1 MSLPEEFD
9 ALAREVN
16 NWGRWGSDDQI
27 GTLNL
32 ITDEVVRRAAACVRT
47 GKRFSLAI
55 PMSEDGPM
63 LGNIPPGRKNPQQ
76 HRFELHAPFT
86 KHPDSVH
93 VNTNEYTL
101 NLKSATHWSALGHV
115 EYSGRLY
122 NGTPLNS
129 IDERGAHAL
138 GIDKIGT
145 VVTRG
150 VLLDVAR
157 VKGVDRL
164 AGGTVITPDDLDEA
178 VKAAGVT
185 VESGDAVLIRTGAMR
200 WLKEGDKEAYAGIYQ
215 GIAGPGI
222 ASATWFREHDVAAV
236 AADTS
241 GFEVWPRESQDLL
254 KVLGHPLHAL
264 CIVEMG
270 LTLGQNFDLEA
281 LAEDCAAD
289 GVYEFMLHASPEP
302 FEGGLGGPVNPVA
315 VK

>member
-1 MSLPEEFD
+1 VPLPEDFE

-16 NWGRWGSDDQI
+16 NWGRWGPDDQI

-32 ITDEVVRRAAACVRT
+32 ITDEVVRRAASCVKT

-63 LGNIPPGRKNPQQ
+63 LGNIPPGRKNPEQ
-76 HRFELHAPFT
+76 HRFELHEPFT
-86 KHPDSVH
+86 KDPDSVR

-122 NGTPLNS
+122 NGFSLDS
-129 IDERGAHAL
+129 IDEKGAHRL
-138 GIDKIGT
+138 GIDKVGP

-157 VKGVDRL
+157 SKGVDRL
-164 AGGTVITPDDLDEA
+164 DPGTAISPEDLDEA
-178 VKAAGVT
+178 QKLAGVT
-185 VESGDAVLIRTGAMR
+185 VSSGDAILIRTGALR
-200 WLKEGDKEAYAGIYQ
+200 WLKEGDKETYAGIFR

-222 ASATWFREHDVAAV
+222 ACAAWFRDRDIAA
-236 AADTS
+236 AACDTS
-241 GFEVWPRESQDLL
+241 GFEVWPRERDDLL

-289 GVYEFMLHASPEP
+289 GVYEFLLSASPEP

-315 VK
+315 IK

>member
-1 MSLPEEFD
+1 MAIPDEFR
-9 ALAREVN
+9 ALAEKVN
-16 NWGRWGSDDQI
+16 NWGRWGAEDEI

-32 ITDEVVRRAAACVRT
+32 ITDEAVRRGAACVKT

-63 LGNIPPGRKNPQQ
+63 LGNIPPGRKNPVQ
-76 HRFELHAPFT
+76 HRFELHDPFT
-86 KHPDSVH
+86 KDPDSAT

-115 EYSGRLY
+115 EYAGRLY
-122 NGTPLNS
+122 NGHPPS
-129 IDERGAHAL
+129 GIDEQGAHVL
-138 GIDKIGT
+138 GIDK
-145 VVTRG
+145 VVSLVTRG
-150 VLLDVAR
+150 VLLDIAR
-157 VKGVDRL
+157 LKGVDRL
-164 AGGTVITPDDLDEA
+164 AGGTLITNDDLDEA

-185 VESGDAVLIRTGAMR
+185 LEPGDAVLIRTGTMR
-200 WLKEGDKEAYAGIYQ
+200 WLREGDKEAYAGIFQ

-222 ASATWFREHDVAAV
+222 ASAAWFRERDIAAV
-236 AADTS
+236 AVDTS
-241 GFEVWPRESQDLL
+241 GFEVWPRENKDLL
-254 KVLGHPLHAL
+254 KVLGHPLHLL

-270 LTLGQNFDLEA
+270 LTMGQNFDLEA

-289 GVYEFMLHASPEP
+289 GVYEFLLSASPEP

>member
-1 MSLPEEFD
+1 MPIPDDFAE
-9 ALAREVN
+9 LARKVN
-16 NWGRWGSDDQI
+16 NWGRWGPDDEI

-32 ITDEVVRRAAACVRT
+32 ITDDVARRAAGCVKT

-55 PMSEDGPM
+55 AMSEDGPM

-76 HRFELHAPFT
+76 HRFELHDPFT
-86 KHPDSVH
+86 KDPDSVH
-93 VNTNEYTL
+93 VNTNEFTL

-115 EYSGRLY
+115 EYAGRLY
-122 NGTPLNS
+122 NGFDPSS
-129 IDERGAHAL
+129 IDEKGAHRL
-138 GIDKIGT
+138 GIDKVGSL
-145 VVTRG
+145 VTRG
-150 VLLDVAR
+150 VLLDIAR
-157 VKGVDRL
+157 VKGVDQL
-164 AGGTVITPDDLDEA
+164 DPGTPITAEDLDEA
-178 VKAAGVT
+178 EKLAGVT
-185 VESGDAVLIRTGAMR
+185 VESGDAILLRTGAMR
-200 WLKEGDKEAYAGIYQ
+200 WLKEGDKETYAGIFR

-222 ASATWFREHDVAAV
+222 RCAAWFHERDIAAA

-241 GFEVWPRESQDLL
+241 GFEVWPRETPELL

-289 GVYEFMLHASPEP
+289 GVYEFMLSASPEP
-302 FEGGLGGPVNPVA
+302 FEGGLGGPVNPIA

>member
-1 MSLPEEFD
+1 MPIPEDFAE
-9 ALAREVN
+9 LARAVN
-16 NWGRWGSDDQI
+16 NWGRWGPDDEI

-63 LGNIPPGRKNPQQ
+63 LGNIPPGRKNPTQ
-76 HRFELHAPFT
+76 HRFELHDPFT
-86 KHPDSVH
+86 KDPDSVH

-115 EYSGRLY
+115 EYAGRLY
-122 NGTPLNS
+122 NGVSPSS
-129 IDERGAHAL
+129 IDELGAHKL
-138 GIDKIGT
+138 GIDKVT
-145 VVTRG
+145 SLMTRG

-157 VKGVDRL
+157 AKGVDRL
-164 AGGTVITPDDLDEA
+164 TGGSAITPDDLDEA
-178 VKAAGVT
+178 AKQAGVG
-185 VESGDAVLIRTGAMR
+185 VEPGDAILIRTGAMR
-200 WLKEGDKEAYAGIYQ
+200 WLKEGDKEAYAGIFQ
-215 GIAGPGI
+215 GIAGLGI
-222 ASATWFREHDVAAV
+222 ACARWFRERDVCAV
-236 AADTS
+236 GIDTS
-241 GFEVWPRESQDLL
+241 GFEVWPRERKDLL
-254 KVLGHPLHAL
+254 HVLGHPLHAL

-289 GVYEFMLHASPEP
+289 GVYEFLLSASPEP
-302 FEGGLGGPVNPVA
+302 FEGGLGGPVNPIA

>member
-1 MSLPEEFD
+1 MAIPDDFAE
-9 ALAREVN
+9 LARKVN
-16 NWGRWGSDDQI
+16 NWGRWGPDDEI

-32 ITDEVVRRAAACVRT
+32 ITDDVVRRAAACVKT
-47 GKRFSLAI
+47 GRRFSLAI

-76 HRFELHAPFT
+76 HRFELHDPFT
-86 KHPDSVH
+86 KDPDSVH

-101 NLKSATHWSALGHV
+101 NLKAATHWSALGHV

-122 NGTPLNS
+122 NGFALET
-129 IDERGAHAL
+129 IDEKGAHRL
-138 GIDKIGT
+138 GIDKVGS

-150 VLLDVAR
+150 ILLDVAR
-157 VKGVDRL
+157 AKGVDRL
-164 AGGTVITPDDLDEA
+164 EGGTPITPDDLDEA
-178 VKAAGVT
+178 EKNAGAT
-185 VESGDAVLIRTGAMR
+185 VEPGDAVLIRTGAMR
-200 WLKEGDKEAYAGIYQ
+200 WLKEGDKETYAGIYR

-222 ASATWFREHDVAAV
+222 ACAAWFRERDIAAA

-241 GFEVWPRESQDLL
+241 GFEVWPRETTDLL

-270 LTLGQNFDLEA
+270 LTLGQNFDLET
-281 LAEDCAAD
+281 LAEDCADD
-289 GVYEFMLHASPEP
+289 GVYEFLLSASPEP
-302 FEGGLGGPVNPVA
+302 FEGGLGGPVNPIA